1 MSIREKEE
9 NHFRHPIIEG
19 KVKFTRRNNLSKGM
33 LVQMYNQIG
42 WIMDNCILTLNTGGH
57 LLAARIEIQEC
68 LNIWKENQVA
78 INEKEKAIR
87 SNTVVKNETNK

>member
-1 MSIREKEE
+1 MPISEKE
-9 NHFRHPIIEG
+9 IVEG
-19 KVKFTRRNNLSKGM
+19 KVRFTRRNNLSKGM

-57 LLAARIEIQEC
+57 LLAARIEIQES

-87 SNTVVKNETNK
+87 TNTGVKNETNK